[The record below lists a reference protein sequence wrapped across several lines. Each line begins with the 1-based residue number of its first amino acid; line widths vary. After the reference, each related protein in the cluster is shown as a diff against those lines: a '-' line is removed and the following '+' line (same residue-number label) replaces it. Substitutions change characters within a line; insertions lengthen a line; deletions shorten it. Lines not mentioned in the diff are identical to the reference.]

1 MKWIILVV
9 AVVSTV
15 WQLSFINDYW
25 WQEVI
30 LAVLSVSW
38 IVATIYFYDF
48 LMAVSGKSTPYMEEF
63 YSELKKDVLFTL
75 LASIVLFTI
84 VTFSP
89 VVYSLS
95 NIDIAFFGLP
105 FLLSS
110 IWDVQG
116 LFKLSIARAK
126 FSRPL
131 VWSLLGA
138 LVVVGSTY
146 LYFLFLIYSASFSAS
161 KSLWLQITL
170 LLTTFCLYIA
180 AHQIVFIMKKQRMEI
195 SPVLLALFSSIKHS
209 PGIYQQAGVAAEL
222 WNAAVFRQKQE
233 LRQKLRKKKKKKK
246 R

>member
-1 MKWIILVV
+1 MKWIILIV
-9 AVVSTV
+9 AVISTV

-25 WQEVI
+25 WQEVV

-38 IVATIYFYDF
+38 IVATIYLYDF
-48 LMAVSGKSTPYMEEF
+48 IMAVSGKSTPYMEEF
-63 YSELKKDVLFTL
+63 YSEVKRDVLFTVV
-75 LASIVLFTI
+75 AAIVLFII
-84 VTFSP
+84 VSCSP

-105 FLLSS
+105 FLLGS
-110 IWDVQG
+110 IWDVQS
-116 LFKLSIARAK
+116 LSKLSIARAK

-131 VWSLLGA
+131 VWSLLVALMGGA
-138 LVVVGSTY
+138 SAY
-146 LYFLFLIYSASFSAS
+146 LYFLILIYSTSFSES

-180 AHQIVFIMKKQRMEI
+180 AHQIVFIMKKQKMEV

-209 PGIYQQAGVAAEL
+209 PGIYQQAGVAAEM
-222 WNAAVFRQKQE
+222 WNAAVLRQKQE
-233 LRQKLRKKKKKKK
+233 LRQKLKRKKKK